1 MPPPPATMRPPALAI
16 APTSAPVNARAGGAE
31 TGRTRGGTTKAS
43 GVGDTIWMVALSIC
57 WPPFGLVPIASM
69 VWVPSES
76 EEGSCTEEVNDPDPF
91 AVAEPIVVP
100 LEKITIVIRLK
111 GPKHDPEI
119 VIVAPG
125 VATVTESV
133 RAQKVGG

>member
-1 MPPPPATMRPPALAI
+1 MRPPTLAI
-16 APTSAPVNARAGGAE
+16 APMSAPVNARAEGGAE
-31 TGRTRGGTTKAS
+31 TGGAETGGVTTAI

-57 WPPFGLVPIASM
+57 CPPFGLVPIASI

-111 GPKHDPEI
+111 GPKHDPET